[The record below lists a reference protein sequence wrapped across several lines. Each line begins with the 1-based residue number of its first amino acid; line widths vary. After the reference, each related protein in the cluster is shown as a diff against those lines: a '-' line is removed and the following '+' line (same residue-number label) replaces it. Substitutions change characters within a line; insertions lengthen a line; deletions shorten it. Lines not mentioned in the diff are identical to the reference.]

1 MFTTGKS
8 LELLGMASFNVFL
21 GLVLTTTFLNQNS
34 DSSPRRLTEAS
45 VTHFVTEMTDV
56 ALGKKADL
64 DQYGMTTW
72 LMKHL
77 DENISVTTNM
87 NITDQNGMAREESL
101 QMGRMDY
108 ISHILKDN
116 KAVKDRQATLHI
128 EYIKVE
134 EGGQDASVIFTSQ
147 EKANVPM
154 ASEGGDYV
162 MPISG
167 TAYCEQKLA
176 LREAIIT
183 VSASHC
189 TMNVSMSES
198 Y

>member
-1 MFTTGKS
+1 MFTGKS
-8 LELLGMASFNVFL
+8 LELLGMAGFNVFL

-34 DSSPRRLTEAS
+34 DNAPRRLTEAS
-45 VTHFVTEMTDV
+45 VSGFVTEMTDV

-77 DENISVTTNM
+77 DENISVMTNM
-87 NITDQNGMAREESL
+87 NITQPNGETREENL

-116 KAVKDRQATLHI
+116 KAVKDREASLHI
-128 EYIKVE
+128 EYVNIE
-134 EGGQDASVIFTSQ
+134 QGGKTASVVFTSQ

-154 ASEGGDYV
+154 VSEGGEY
-162 MPISG
+162 MIPITG
-167 TAYCEQKLA
+167 TSYCEQTLS
-176 LREAIIT
+176 LRETTII
-183 VSASHC
+183 VSSANC
-189 TMNVSMSES
+189 TMNVSMAGS